1 MAFLPDIDLPCA
13 DVGGVVGSKG
23 GLLSG
28 LGSKAMTR
36 VSLTICKSLGV
47 PSALIGR
54 RTVKANTPTERQAG
68 RDQASLAS
76 SGVWRLCRRI

>member
-1 MAFLPDIDLPCA
+1 MAGLPDIDLPWA
-13 DVGGVVGSKG
+13 EVGGVVGSKG
-23 GLLSG
+23 GLLAG

-36 VSLTICKSLGV
+36 ASLTICKSLGV
-47 PSALIGR
+47 PSDLIGR